1 MWKRKVVFCLTETLS
16 IHNNDSSSTSD
27 SSYYDVDS
35 TTTNDSFLY
44 SENDSNALYFPL
56 MQYLSCGHKRHYVE
70 NYLQLV
76 ESWTEY
82 EFKEHLRLSRQT
94 ALQLIDE
101 YETSEFMPNHL
112 YGIRPISGR
121 LSIYILLWF
130 MANTEPLRTIS
141 DRFNVSISSVF
152 RIIRRL
158 IAWLLTKTDEIITWP
173 QHEKVLAV
181 CEGFF
186 SKRRIPQVLGAI
198 DCTHIRIEKPS
209 TSEQLYCNR
218 KKFFS
223 IHLQAIVDSNM
234 RFTNV
239 YIGEPGS
246 LHDARILRRS
256 LIYER
261 ANEEKETVFPNDTFL
276 LGDSAYPSLPWL
288 VPPFRDNGHLT
299 PQQIEFNF
307 IHSSTRMVVERTFGF
322 LKGRF
327 RRIKFF
333 TEYRNMQFIT
343 DTVTAACILHNYC
356 ISVNDDFEVNEEKR
370 NEDNDDISPNDF
382 NNENI
387 AGEDR
392 RMKLFRQLFSE

>member
-1 MWKRKVVFCLTETLS
+1 M
-16 IHNNDSSSTSD
+16 
-27 SSYYDVDS
+27 
-35 TTTNDSFLY
+35 
-44 SENDSNALYFPL
+44 
-56 MQYLSCGHKRHYVE
+56 
-70 NYLQLV
+70 
-76 ESWTEY
+76 
-82 EFKEHLRLSRQT
+82 
-94 ALQLIDE
+94 
-101 YETSEFMPNHL
+101 
-112 YGIRPISGR
+112 
-121 LSIYILLWF
+121 
-130 MANTEPLRTIS
+130 
-141 DRFNVSISSVF
+141 
-152 RIIRRL
+152 
-158 IAWLLTKTDEIITWP
+158 
-173 QHEKVLAV
+173 
-181 CEGFF
+181 
-186 SKRRIPQVLGAI
+186 LGAI
-198 DCTHIRIEKPS
+198 DCTHIRIEKPL

-223 IHLQAIVDSNM
+223 IHLQATVDSNM

-276 LGDSAYPSLPWL
+276 LGNSAYPSLPWL

-307 IHSSTRMVVERTFGF
+307 IHSSTRMVVERTFGL

-370 NEDNDDISPNDF
+370 NEDDDDIPLNDF